1 VKNCFSGWPIDV
13 NQMIHQTSLGL
24 VEPRAGGIPMKLRYF
39 MAPYELLDETTGKL
53 MPCTIPNV
61 SKHDLVSMS

>member
-1 VKNCFSGWPIDV
+1 
-13 NQMIHQTSLGL
+13 MIHQTSLGL